1 MIRHFVGHIELDPDR
16 IDSFDEYPY
25 TIPAVRG
32 MGRLTLDQPVTILV
46 GENGSGK
53 STLLEAIALKVGLN
67 AEGGTRNFR
76 GSHRPSES
84 KLHEG
89 LRIARGARR
98 ERSSFFLRAE
108 TMFNVSTEAEGYGA
122 FGWESLHTMSH
133 GEGFLWVAMNRF
145 RGEGLYLLD
154 EPEAALSPQRQLTL
168 VTRIHDLARAG
179 SQFIISTHSPV
190 LMGYPGAVIHHLSD
204 AGIAP
209 IAYEE
214 TEHYQVTRAFL
225 NDRERILRHLLEGE

>member
-1 MIRHFVGHIELDPDR
+1 MIEHFIGHIELDPAR
-16 IDSFDEYPY
+16 IDSMEAYPY
-25 TIPAVRG
+25 TIRAVRE
-32 MGRLTLDQPVTILV
+32 MGRLNLDQPVTILV

-76 GSHRPSES
+76 SRHRPSES
-84 KLHEG
+84 PLHAG
-89 LRIARGARR
+89 MRLARGARR

-133 GEGFLWVAMNRF
+133 GESFLWVAMNRF

-168 VTRIHDLARAG
+168 IARIHQLVEQG

-190 LMGYPGAVIHHLSD
+190 LMGYPGAVLYHLNER
-204 AGIAP
+204 GIAS
-209 IAYEE
+209 IEYEE

-225 NDRERILRHLLEGE
+225 NDRDRMLHHLLERT